1 MFLMPTSNFGLKT
14 EYDVFSKALIVDEV
28 GELPTLLVDALL
40 NHGCLVNY
48 FGKELPQSFDYLFGK
63 NNFVYLDSFGKDKV
77 LGKIDYFFYFPSE
90 HFSKLETV
98 SFFLNDSSVRSLVCA
113 PLPFLKKEEVISLV
127 KQLQGNIRAA
137 YFDCVFGPRIKS
149 GFLGELF
156 NSAIER
162 QEVLVTGNSA
172 EEIYPVYAKEL
183 VKELVRLIFS
193 LDTENKE
200 YFLRPKEKS
209 TLLAFASLIKNSL
222 PEVNLSFS
230 GENQERGIETMNT
243 EKIEISFNLEEKI
256 QETIDW
262 FKRNLVR
269 ASKEPLLAVEPVV
282 EPVAP
287 QTIEVEAETQQ
298 PSSSPEEKKKL
309 DFIFSPQQTLPK
321 KESRQ
326 RRTLFKK
333 IVFGVSLFS
342 LLLFIFFLV
351 PIGLSIATGSL
362 GVNKIIRVKE
372 QVEKGN
378 FSSAIRNSEQ
388 AKRLFAFSKKTMMI
402 TGPFYGLI
410 GFRRQMEIINETF
423 PLAENLINSVR
434 FSLLAAQ
441 QAVDLEKSFFNEE
454 ETRWSDVLGSVKAN
468 LASAYE
474 QASLA
479 QASLGKIEPAFNFF
493 KQTSNFEKIESAL
506 PETREILLKSENLV
520 TVLPKILGVGGI
532 KTYLILFQ
540 NNMELRPT
548 GGFIGSYGVV
558 RLENGR
564 LVNFEV
570 FDVYQADGQLKGH
583 IEPPVKL
590 KEHLGEATWYLRDSN
605 WDPDFPVSAR
615 RAEWFLDKETQVST
629 DGTLAINL
637 EVVKKLLGA
646 LGEVEV
652 PDYREKINA
661 GNVFQKAEYY
671 SELGTFPGSTQKKD
685 FLASLTKEIFEKIKQ
700 AKTNALLN
708 VAGAFLTSLD
718 QKEMMLYFDDP
729 EIESTIANLGWE
741 GSIRDYQPTMMGDSI
756 FTDYLFINETNVG
769 INKANYYI
777 QRKIDQQVT
786 IDDMGRVQEKLSL
799 TYENLSP
806 SENWPAG
813 RYKNYLRVYLKKGAK
828 LSSVFIDDPA
838 NPGLWLPFD
847 QKYMDMSEEHGKTVH
862 GFVFEVP
869 IKSKRKIEINYE
881 LPEPIVLSTGP
892 TSYLLMVQKQSGGFP
907 SSYDLT
913 ISYPASFVPLR
924 VIPSAIVGNQQLLIS
939 TKLNKDLI
947 YQIDLAH

>member
-1 MFLMPTSNFGLKT
+1 MPTANFNLKT
-14 EYDVFSKALIVDEV
+14 EYDIFSKVLIIDEV
-28 GELPTLLVDALL
+28 GELSTLFVDDLL

-48 FGKELPQSFDYLFGK
+48 FGKEPPQSFDYLFGK
-63 NNFVYLDSFGKDKV
+63 NNFVYLDSFGKDKF

-90 HFSKLETV
+90 HFSSLSTA
-98 SFFLNDSSVRSLVCA
+98 SFFLNDSLVRSLICI
-113 PLPFLKKEEVISLV
+113 PLQFSKREKVTNLI
-127 KQLQGNIRAA
+127 KQLGINIRAV

-156 NSAIER
+156 SSAVEK
-162 QEVLVTGNSA
+162 QEVLIAGNSA

-183 VKELVRLIFS
+183 VKELIRLIFS

-209 TLLAFASLIKNSL
+209 TLLTFASLIKNSL

-230 GENQERGIETMNT
+230 GENQERAIETMNM

-256 QETIDW
+256 QETTDW

-269 ASKEPLLAVEPVV
+269 VSKETSLAVEPII
-282 EPVAP
+282 P
-287 QTIEVEAETQQ
+287 QTIKVEAEIQT
-298 PSSSPEEKKKL
+298 SSSPEEEKKL
-309 DFIFSPQQTLPK
+309 DFLFSPEESPPK
-321 KESRQ
+321 KESGQ
-326 RRTLFKK
+326 RRTLVKK
-333 IVFGVSLFS
+333 IIFGVSLFS
-342 LLLFIFFLV
+342 LLAFIFFLV
-351 PIGLSIATGSL
+351 PIGLSIAAGSL
-362 GVNKIIRVKE
+362 GVNKIIQIKE

-378 FSSAIRNSEQ
+378 FSSAIQESEE
-388 AKRLFAFSKKTMMI
+388 AKGLLAFSKKTMTI
-402 TGPFYGLI
+402 AGPFYGLI
-410 GFRRQMEIINETF
+410 GFRRQMEIVNETF
-423 PLAENLINSVR
+423 PLAENLINSVS

-454 ETRWSDVLGSVKAN
+454 EIEWFDVLGSVKAN

-479 QASLGKIEPAFNFF
+479 QASLGKIEPAFKFF
-493 KQTSNFEKIESAL
+493 KQTSNFEKIKLTL
-506 PETREILLKSENLV
+506 PKTREILLKSENLV

-548 GGFIGSYGVV
+548 GGFIGAYGIV

-564 LVNFEV
+564 LINFEV

-583 IEPPVKL
+583 VEPPAKL
-590 KEHLGEATWYLRDSN
+590 KEYLGEATWYLRDSN
-605 WDPDFPVSAR
+605 WDPDFPVSAK
-615 RAEWFLDKETQVST
+615 RAQWFLDKEAQVST

-637 EVVKKLLGA
+637 EVVKKLLEA

-661 GNVFQKAEYY
+661 NNLFQKAEYY

-685 FLASLTKEIFEKIKQ
+685 FLASLAKEIFEKIRP
-700 AKTNALLN
+700 AKSKALLN
-708 VAGAFLTSLD
+708 LAGVLFSSLEK
-718 QKEMMLYFDDP
+718 KEIMLYFDDP
-729 EIESTIANLGWE
+729 EIESVIASLEWE
-741 GSIRDYQPTMMGDSI
+741 GSIRNYQPAVAGDSI
-756 FTDYLFINETNVG
+756 FTDYLFINEANIG

-786 IDDMGRVQEKLSL
+786 IDGVGRVQEKLSL
-799 TYENLSP
+799 AYDNLSP

-813 RYKNYLRVYLKKGAK
+813 RYKNYLRVYLKKDAK

-847 QKYMDMSEEHGKTVH
+847 PKYMDMAEEHGKTVY

-869 IKSKRKIEINYE
+869 IKSKRRLEINYE
-881 LPEPIVLSTGP
+881 LFEPIVLSSKL
-892 TSYLLMVQKQSGGFP
+892 TSYLLMVQKQSGSFP

-913 ISYPASFVPLR
+913 ISYPASFIPLR
-924 VIPSAIVGNQQLLIS
+924 VIPSAIVSNQQLLIS
-939 TKLNKDLI
+939 AKLNKDLI

>member
-1 MFLMPTSNFGLKT
+1 MPTTNFNLKT
-14 EYDVFSKALIVDEV
+14 EYDIFSKVLIIDEV

-48 FGKELPQSFDYLFGK
+48 FGKESPQSFDYLFGK

-77 LGKIDYFFYFPSE
+77 LGKIDYLFYFPSE

-98 SFFLNDSSVRSLVCA
+98 SFFLNDSSVRSLVCT
-113 PLPFLKKEEVISLV
+113 PLQFLKKEEVISLV

-162 QEVLVTGNSA
+162 QEVLVAGNSA

-209 TLLAFASLIKNSL
+209 TLLAFATLIKNSL
-222 PEVNLSFS
+222 PEVSLSFS
-230 GENQERGIETMNT
+230 GENQERAAKTENMEKVGIN
-243 EKIEISFNLEEKI
+243 FNLEEKV
-256 QETIDW
+256 QDTIDW

-269 ASKEPLLAVEPVV
+269 ASKESSLAVEPVV
-282 EPVAP
+282 P
-287 QTIEVEAETQQ
+287 QTIKVEAEVQQ

-309 DFIFSPQQTLPK
+309 DFIFSPQQTPPK
-321 KESRQ
+321 KESGK

-378 FSSAIRNSEQ
+378 FSSAIQNSEE
-388 AKRLFAFSKKTMMI
+388 AKRLFAFSKKTMTI

-454 ETRWSDVLGSVKAN
+454 EIRRSDVLGSVKAN
-468 LASAYE
+468 LDSAYE

-583 IEPPVKL
+583 IEPPAKL

-661 GNVFQKAEYY
+661 NNLFQKAEYY

-741 GSIRDYQPTMMGDSI
+741 GSIRDYQPAMMGDSI

-786 IDDMGRVQEKLSL
+786 IDDMGKVQEKLSL

-847 QKYMDMSEEHGKTVH
+847 QKYMDTSEEHGKTVH

-881 LPEPIVLSTGP
+881 LPEPLVLSSSP
-892 TSYLLMVQKQSGGFP
+892 TSYLLMVQKQSGAFP
-907 SSYDLT
+907 SSYELT